1 MVIGLALLLG
11 LTVAF
16 AIPAIQA
23 MVPDLVDPADLAPAM
38 AMSSLTFNLARAVGP
53 VVGALVVAHWG
64 IAVAFGF
71 NSLSYLGLIAGL
83 LAVRP
88 RQAPR
93 APGPALRWR
102 DSLRLVRDDAALVAL
117 LAVVA
122 AISLSQDPVST
133 LTPGF
138 SSEVFHR
145 ADTMT
150 GLLVGAFGAGSALA
164 AVTVA
169 GRVRDP
175 VRRLAPGCLL
185 MGLGMLG
192 FGLAP
197 TLPFAFGALA
207 VGGFWSLFAVQTPGA
222 PRLTIRLTTTNTAL
236 VSWPLPSTGFTLQE
250 NADLRTTNWVAPP
263 QTVFDNG
270 TDKFI
275 IVNPPAGNR
284 FYRLFKP

>member
-1 MVIGLALLLG
+1 MDEQRPRLDRRRMVVVTQIVATSVTALLAGLQSTGRATTPVVIGLALLLG

-145 ADTMT
+145 AD
-150 GLLVGAFGAGSALA
+150 
-164 AVTVA
+164 
-169 GRVRDP
+169 P
-175 VRRLAPGCLL
+175 
-185 MGLGMLG
+185 
-192 FGLAP
+192 
-197 TLPFAFGALA
+197 
-207 VGGFWSLFAVQTPGA
+207 
-222 PRLTIRLTTTNTAL
+222 
-236 VSWPLPSTGFTLQE
+236 
-250 NADLRTTNWVAPP
+250 
-263 QTVFDNG
+263 
-270 TDKFI
+270 
-275 IVNPPAGNR
+275 
-284 FYRLFKP
+284 